1 MAVFSFDATAV
12 IPSESF
18 DLIPAGDY
26 KAIITESTLKPLKS
40 GGGLGLAL
48 TFEVIEGEFKG
59 RKVWAHLNV
68 QHSNPQAQN
77 IAQRD
82 LSAIC
87 HAVGV
92 TKLTNTEA
100 LHSKPLGIKVKIKP
114 EDGQYAAKNE
124 IKGYVAANTVAAAP
138 VGAPRRT
145 APAAVQSVAPAAKPA
160 PPWGAKKPAAPAPA
174 PAADLEEDDIPFN

>member
-1 MAVFSFDATAV
+1 MASFSFDATQVA
-12 IPSESF
+12 PSESF
-18 DLIPAGDY
+18 DLLPAGDY
-26 KAIITESTLKPLKS
+26 KAIITQSALNPLKS

-68 QHSNPQAQN
+68 QHTNEKAQN

-100 LHSKPLGIKVKIKP
+100 LHSKPLGIKVKVKP

-124 IKGYVAANTVAAAP
+124 IKGYVPANTVAAAP
-138 VGAPRRT
+138 VGAARRAAPT
-145 APAAVQSVAPAAKPA
+145 ATPATPAAKAA
-160 PPWGAKKPAAPAPA
+160 PPWAAKKPAAPT
-174 PAADLEEDDIPFN
+174 PAADPDDEDVPF